1 MRIASIVLAAAA
13 GLASGGA
20 VAADG
25 GVEAL
30 SWLAGCWQ
38 ADPGEPG
45 TVEQWMAPAGGTML
59 GVSRTVRQGRTVGF
73 EFMQLRLLPDGMLAF
88 IAQPSGRPPTVFRAR
103 SVRHGEAVFENPEHD
118 FPQRVVYAR
127 PEPTRLLARIEGVRQ
142 GSARSIEFAFTRIGC
157 DMAAGG
163 PAR

>member
-1 MRIASIVLAAAA
+1 MRIASLIVSSAASLACAGAFAADV
-13 GLASGGA
+13 GVDA
-20 VAADG
+20 VA
-25 GVEAL
+25 
-30 SWLAGCWQ
+30 WLAGCWQ

-45 TVEQWMAPAGGTML
+45 TVEQWLAPAGGTML

-127 PEPTRLLARIEGVRQ
+127 PEPSRLLARIEGVRQ
-142 GSARSIEFAFTRIGC
+142 GSARSIEFAFTRIAC
-157 DMAAGG
+157 DTAAGG